1 MRIVGWNMAS
11 FVIDFK
17 VDVFKEPGVDET
29 FSTNLHL
36 PGCSYDKLKEDSEH
50 CVGVLLERV
59 RDYLGLSDT
68 DK

>member
-1 MRIVGWNMAS
+1 MAS

-17 VDVFKEPGVDET
+17 VDVFKEPGVNEA

-36 PGCSYDKLKEDSEH
+36 PGCGYDKLKEGSEH
-50 CVGVLLERV
+50 CVNVLLERV